1 MRDRQ
6 TTMCEELLALNTKN
20 AQLLISVAAFV
31 HFITLVFHVSQKMAS
46 LDHILTTSL
55 SLADFHFEK

>member
-20 AQLLISVAAFV
+20 AQTSNFSCSI